1 MSGAVNDGEDGG
13 VIFKSRRLICRRWSA
28 VVGTP
33 ATVWWAGL
41 AVLGTGRAGWGN
53 GDWQGIHN
61 ARKSMRGEGAIAV

>member
-13 VIFKSRRLICRRWSA
+13 VIFKSRRPICRRWSA

-41 AVLGTGRAGWGN
+41 VALGTGRG
-53 GDWQGIHN
+53 
-61 ARKSMRGEGAIAV
+61 GEGLRGLAGSAQCREGHVEE